1 MPLRLT
7 AQQLAIMR
15 LLWDRGEMTVAEV
28 QESLEGDGK
37 HAYSTV
43 ATMLGRLEKRGL
55 VRHRAEG
62 RTYHFSPAVS
72 ETGVVR
78 EVVDRVFGGSASA
91 LVSHLLE
98 NEELGDSEL
107 SAIKKMIA
115 EHERNGRSTT
125 STRGRSK

>member
-7 AQQLAIMR
+7 GQQLAIMR

>member
-7 AQQLAIMR
+7 GQQLAIMR

-115 EHERNGRSTT
+115 EHERNHRSNT

>member
-7 AQQLAIMR
+7 GQQLAIMR
-15 LLWDRGEMTVAEV
+15 LLWDRGEMTVADV
-28 QESLEGDGK
+28 QQSLSGRTQP
-37 HAYSTV
+37 AYSTV

-78 EVVDRVFGGSASA
+78 EVVDRVFGGSATA

-98 NEELGDSEL
+98 NEELVQGDLEE
-107 SAIKKMIA
+107 IKQLIR
-115 EHERNGRSTT
+115 EHEQSGQSNPS
-125 STRGRSK
+125 SEAES

>member
-28 QESLEGDGK
+28 QESLGGDGK

-107 SAIKKMIA
+107 SAIKKMIS
-115 EHERNGRSTT
+115 EHERNSRSNT
-125 STRGRSK
+125 SKRGRSK